1 MIGISSYF
9 KSGIYNF
16 LTFKFMKDLNKE
28 KRWYVRLF
36 TLGKVFK
43 ARTFFDNL
51 KKYSIEFFGFFLVVT
66 FSFYVESVGEDFQRK
81 NDYYS
86 LVEMMSNDAD
96 SLLVYTKNKAEVL
109 EYITDEY
116 QDLYDTWDSGKKT
129 QFVWIYDKDDY
140 DFPLQ
145 MFSNRDPFV
154 FQSKGYTNFEKG
166 NQEFYLVD
174 PETSNVIEELF
185 GGFSIQY
192 IKLNSDKEEE
202 VFTRKFNDRVENKWI
217 KDLGNIDLKSL
228 EFWTKN
234 SEYIRNDR
242 VMKYNLYKR
251 IELWKETLFQYRQF
265 IQTIESFNSYLKSA
279 INDYRQEKYFL
290 YWKIN

>member
-1 MIGISSYF
+1 
-9 KSGIYNF
+9 
-16 LTFKFMKDLNKE
+16 MKDLNKE

-81 NDYYS
+81 NDYYT
-86 LVEMMSNDAD
+86 LVEMISNDAD
-96 SLLVYTKNKAEVL
+96 SLLGYTKYKVDMLDYAIE
-109 EYITDEY
+109 EY

-129 QFVWIYDKDDY
+129 QFVWIYGEDDPTY

-145 MFSNRDPFV
+145 MYSNTDPFN

-185 GGFSIQY
+185 GGYSIQY
-192 IKLNSDKEEE
+192 IKLNFDKEDE
-202 VFTRKFNDRVENKWI
+202 VITRKFNDRVENKWI
-217 KDLGNIDLKSL
+217 KDLGNIDLESPQ
-228 EFWTKN
+228 FWIKN
-234 SEYIRNDR
+234 NEYIRNDR
-242 VMKYNLYKR
+242 VIKYNLYKR
-251 IELWKETLFQYRQF
+251 IELWKTTLFEYKQF
-265 IQTIESFNSYLKSA
+265 IQTIESFNSYLKSV
-279 INDYRQEKYFL
+279 INDYRKEKYFL

>member
-1 MIGISSYF
+1 MKLKNMPDFGMIF
-9 KSGIYNF
+9 
-16 LTFKFMKDLNKE
+16 E
-28 KRWYVRLF
+28 
-36 TLGKVFK
+36 
-43 ARTFFDNL
+43 
-51 KKYSIEFFGFFLVVT
+51 
-66 FSFYVESVGEDFQRK
+66 
-81 NDYYS
+81 
-86 LVEMMSNDAD
+86 
-96 SLLVYTKNKAEVL
+96 
-109 EYITDEY
+109 
-116 QDLYDTWDSGKKT
+116 
-129 QFVWIYDKDDY
+129 
-140 DFPLQ
+140 
-145 MFSNRDPFV
+145 
-154 FQSKGYTNFEKG
+154 GYTNFEKG